1 MPQLEKE
8 IGKDLADPSIDIHRK
23 PSKLKPERRHFSF
36 ALIHKRLA
44 EKSMN
49 HIHIVELMSVG
60 VKSVSADETLD
71 NVLTLMREHVYSC
84 MVVVDNEMP
93 VGIITERD
101 MVKILSEVLGE
112 REQSKKI
119 LVKDVMS
126 SPPICLNHTA
136 TLYEA
141 LVITQTRNIRHI
153 PIVNEKNNLIG
164 LVTQSDI
171 AKAHFMAIE
180 KQRDAIEL
188 QIRDRTREL
197 SEANEE
203 LKALALQDGLLG
215 IGNRR
220 AMEVDIHFTHSN
232 AIRYHHTYAAVLFD
246 VDYFKKY
253 NDFYG
258 HQAGDDALKAVTTSI
273 KRSIRK
279 GDRLYR
285 YGGEEFLVLMPEATI
300 DQAIE
305 ATNRIIENLQLENI
319 THEKSPYSRLSISAG
334 IGTLENKDKDLW
346 QEVVAEADSFLYQAK
361 ARGRDQVCWSTQTPI
376 ASAVKLKNSSIQ

>member
-1 MPQLEKE
+1 
-8 IGKDLADPSIDIHRK
+8 
-23 PSKLKPERRHFSF
+23 
-36 ALIHKRLA
+36 
-44 EKSMN
+44 MN
-49 HIHIVELMSVG
+49 HIHIIELMTTG
-60 VKSVSADETLD
+60 VKSVSADESLD
-71 NVLTLMREHVYSC
+71 KVLTLMREHVYSC
-84 MVVVDNEMP
+84 MVVVENDVP

-101 MVKILSEVLGE
+101 MVKILSEVLSDKD
-112 REQSKKI
+112 QSKKI

-126 SPPICLNHTA
+126 SPPICLDHTA
-136 TLYEA
+136 SLYEA

-153 PIVNEKNNLIG
+153 PIVNENNILIG

-203 LKALALQDGLLG
+203 LKALALQDGLLD

-232 AIRYHHTYAAVLFD
+232 ALRYHHSYAAVLLD

-258 HQAGDDALKAVTTSI
+258 HQAGDDALKAVANSI
-273 KRSIRK
+273 KNSIRR

-300 DQAIE
+300 HQAVE
-305 ATNRIIENLQLENI
+305 ATKRIIETLAFDNI
-319 THEKSPYSRLSISAG
+319 PHEKSPYGRLSISAG
-334 IGTLENKDKDLW
+334 IGTMTNNDKDAW
-346 QEVVAEADSFLYQAK
+346 EDVVAEADEYLYQAK
-361 ARGRDQVCWSTQTPI
+361 EHGRDQVCWNTQCLLST
-376 ASAVKLKNSSIQ
+376 AENSKVSSIQ